1 MVRYPVFD
9 LRARAR
15 GEKPPRLWRLLRYLQ
30 VMEQVVF
37 RLNRAVAALA
47 VLLLC
52 LLAPAAALSAQEREA
67 TVDVSAL
74 LDQLANPAEAR
85 WRRIERQILQQW
97 SRSGSATAD
106 YLFQRGQA
114 ALQAGQPDVAIAHFS
129 AVIDHAPDFT
139 EAWNARATAWYMSNR
154 LGQSMADIEVVLSR
168 EPRHFGAL
176 SGLGMIL
183 EQTER
188 LEAARAAYAAA
199 HAVHPHRPQ
208 LREAVARLDLALAGR
223 AL

>member
-1 MVRYPVFD
+1 
-9 LRARAR
+9 
-15 GEKPPRLWRLLRYLQ
+15 
-30 VMEQVVF
+30 MEQALF

-47 VLLLC
+47 LLLC
-52 LLAPAAALSAQEREA
+52 LMAPAALSAQEREA
-67 TVDVSAL
+67 PVDVAAL
-74 LDQLANPAEAR
+74 LDELSDPSEAR
-85 WRRIERQILQQW
+85 WRRIERQILREW

-114 ALQAGQPDVAIAHFS
+114 ALQAGQPDAAIAHFS

-139 EAWNARATAWYMSNR
+139 EAWNARATAWYMANR

-176 SGLGMIL
+176 AGLGMIL

-188 LEAARAAYAAA
+188 PEAARTAFAAA
-199 HAVHPHRPQ
+199 LAVHPHRPQ
-208 LREAVARLDLALAGR
+208 LREALSRLDLALAGR
-223 AL
+223 SL

>member
-1 MVRYPVFD
+1 
-9 LRARAR
+9 
-15 GEKPPRLWRLLRYLQ
+15 
-30 VMEQVVF
+30 MEQVFF

-47 VLLLC
+47 VLLALG
-52 LLAPAAALSAQEREA
+52 LTAPLAAQEREA
-67 TVDVSAL
+67 PADVAAL
-74 LDQLANPAEAR
+74 LDQLADPAQER
-85 WRRIERQILQQW
+85 WRRIERQILREW
-97 SRSGSATAD
+97 ARSGSATAD

-114 ALQAGQPDVAIAHFS
+114 ALQAGQPEAAIAHFS

-139 EAWNARATAWYMSNR
+139 EAWNARATAWYMANR

-176 SGLGMIL
+176 AGLGMIL
-183 EQTER
+183 EQTDR

-199 HAVHPHRPQ
+199 LAVHPHRPQ
-208 LREAVARLDLALAGR
+208 LREALARLDLALAGR